1 MAIKATLSTTFV
13 DASEDVYNAKA
24 YAEKAAASQ
33 DAAKT
38 NETNA
43 ASSAAAAK
51 TSETNAASSAT
62 AAKTSET
69 NAAASAKA
77 AAASQTAAKTSETN
91 AASSEANAKAYA
103 VSAGD
108 SANAAA
114 ASAKT
119 LTYATAGEAA
129 AGTATDRMINPATLK
144 SVLDTNLSPIK
155 TDISDLQTATS
166 VDSIR
171 DMILNQIIPQSA
183 AAHNAFYRGKDLTD
197 YFASG
202 EMSKAIAAG
211 TFADIFIGDYIKK
224 SATIDGTEYK
234 DVIWRV
240 GDLDYNY
247 GRGYTNQN
255 VHHILMVPDIALG
268 TAKMN
273 SSDTTTGGY
282 QSSAMW
288 TTTIPKYVAGIQNAF
303 GSDHVMEH
311 MELLTNNMDPNNRS
325 ASVPAWSGMACND
338 WSKGSTGKNGQ
349 PWATVIVNIFNTIM
363 TFGSPLG
370 SSYQMDY
377 SCNKQIALFRL
388 SQNFVTGTW
397 CWLRD
402 VAISSGFVSVSGD
415 GHAGGDS
422 ASLAGGVRP
431 YFLLR

>member
-38 NETNA
+38 
-43 ASSAAAAK
+43 
-51 TSETNAASSAT
+51 SETNAASSET

-69 NAAASAKA
+69 NAATSATAAKA
-77 AAASQTAAKTSETN
+77 SETNAASSAEASAASQAAAKTSETN
-91 AASSEANAKAYA
+91 ALSSETNAKAYA
-103 VSAGD
+103 ASAGD
-108 SANAAA
+108 SAAAA
-114 ASAKT
+114 ASSAKT
-119 LTYATAGEAA
+119 LTYATSDEAA

-144 SVLDTNLSPIK
+144 NVLDTNLSPIK

-171 DMILNQIIPQSA
+171 DMILNQITPQSA
-183 AAHNAFYRGKDLTD
+183 AAHNAFYRGKDLTS
-197 YFASG
+197 YFTSG

-211 TFADIFIGDYIKK
+211 TFTDIFIGDYIKK
-224 SATIDGTEYK
+224 SVTIDGTEYK

-247 GRGYTNQN
+247 NRGYTNQQ
-255 VHHILMVPDIALG
+255 VHHVLMVPDGAIG

-273 SSDTTTGGY
+273 SSDTTAGGY
-282 QSSAMW
+282 QGSAMW
-288 TTTIPKYVAGIQNAF
+288 NTTIPKYVSGIQNAF
-303 GSDHVMEH
+303 GSGHVMEH
-311 MELLTNNMDPNNRS
+311 MELLTNNMDSNNRS
-325 ASVPAWSGMACND
+325 ASVPSWSGMACMD
-338 WSKGSTGKNGQ
+338 WSKGSTGKNGH
-349 PWATVIVNIFNTIM
+349 PWATVNVNIFNTIM
-363 TFGSPLG
+363 MFGSPLG

-377 SCNKQIALFRL
+377 SCNKQVALFRL
-388 SQNFVTGTW
+388 SQNFVKDTW

-402 VAISSGFVSVSGD
+402 VANSGSFAGVNGD
-415 GHAGGDS
+415 GL
-422 ASLAGGVRP
+422 ASSNGASTAGGVRP

>member
-38 NETNA
+38 SETNVK
-43 ASSAAAAK
+43 ASETAAK
-51 TSETNAASSAT
+51 TSETNAAASAT

-91 AASSEANAKAYA
+91 AAASEASAKAYA
-103 VSAGD
+103 TSSSD
-108 SANAAA
+108 SATAAA

-119 LTYATAGEAA
+119 LTYATSAEAT

-144 SVLDTNLSPIK
+144 TVLDTDLSPIN
-155 TDISDLQTATS
+155 TNITNLQKATT

-183 AAHNAFYRGKDLTD
+183 AAHNAFYRGKDLTS
-197 YFASG
+197 YFTSG

-211 TFADIFIGDYIKK
+211 TFADIFPGDYIKK
-224 SATIDGTEYK
+224 SVTIDGTEYK

-247 GRGYTNQN
+247 NRGYTNQQ
-255 VHHILMVPDIALG
+255 VHHVLMVPDIALG

-273 SSDTTTGGY
+273 SSNTTAGGY
-282 QSSAMW
+282 QGSAMW
-288 TTTIPKYVAGIQNAF
+288 NTTIPKYVTGIQNAF
-303 GSDHVMEH
+303 GAGHVMEH
-311 MELLTNNMDPNNRS
+311 MELLTNNMDSSSKS
-325 ASVPAWSGMACND
+325 ASVSSWSGMACMD
-338 WSKGSTGKNGQ
+338 WSKGSTGKNGH
-349 PWATVIVNIFNTIM
+349 PWATVNVNIFNTIM
-363 TFGSPLG
+363 MFGSPLG

-377 SCNKQIALFRL
+377 SCNKQVALFRL
-388 SQNFVTGTW
+388 GQNFVKDTW

-402 VAISSGFVSVSGD
+402 VSNSSVFARVCGD
-415 GHAGGDS
+415 GIAGSYGAS
-422 ASLAGGVRP
+422 AASGVRP